1 MSRHPR
7 RPASRLAAVVIV
19 GAVLGTSSLIGA
31 ATAQA
36 TPNVV
41 DNQATIL
48 RIGGS
53 AVTGSNPIPSG
64 RTLTP
69 VVLTT
74 SDPESSAGDG
84 TLLNGA
90 VAGFRIGR
98 TRVPGRPAEQV
109 TFRINGATVATS
121 VPDMRG
127 TSLQT
132 DAGAI
137 PAVVF
142 TAGGVTYAMTR
153 TAPGNATRTVAQSTV
168 NTGTAGTIITY
179 QYGLVPVS
187 SRPRVG
193 TAFIQ
198 STFDGVTIGTRTER
212 YTVLD
217 ADDIR
222 RNAGAIGEEL
232 VFLGEATPRYN
243 NLLGFGGTDVLATVN
258 LRSGATVAVRGV
270 QFDVFGTYG
279 ESSSTYLL
287 DRAALAAAG
296 ATIADVAGVISSTP
310 SAHTLTWQDLGFDLA

>member
-7 RPASRLAAVVIV
+7 RPASRLAAVVIA
-19 GAVLGTSSLIGA
+19 GAVLGTSSLIA
-31 ATAQA
+31 ASTAQA
-36 TPNVV
+36 TPGVV

-53 AVTGSNPIPSG
+53 AVTGSNPIPAG

-74 SDPESSAGDG
+74 SDQETSAGDG

-90 VAGFRIGR
+90 VAGFRIGG
-98 TRVPGRPAEQV
+98 TRVPGTPAEQV
-109 TFRINGATVATS
+109 TFRINGTTVATS

-142 TAGGVTYAMTR
+142 SAGGVTYAMTR
-153 TAPGNATRTVAQSTV
+153 TAPGNPTRTVARSTV
-168 NTGTAGTIITY
+168 NTVTAGTLIAFEW
-179 QYGLVPVS
+179 GLVPVGS
-187 SRPRVG
+187 QPRAG

-198 STFDGVTIGTRTER
+198 STFDGVTISTRTQR

-217 ADDIR
+217 ADNIR

-232 VFLGEATPRYN
+232 VFLGEPRARYN
-243 NLLGFGGTDVLATVN
+243 NLLGYGGTDVLATVT
-258 LRSGATVAVRGV
+258 LRNGATVAVRGV

-279 ESSSTYLL
+279 ESSSTYVLE
-287 DRAALAAAG
+287 RGALAAAG
-296 ATIADVAGVISSTP
+296 ATIADVTRVVSSTP
-310 SAHTLTWQDLGFDLA
+310 SAHSLTWQDLGFDLA

>member
-1 MSRHPR
+1 MSRPSRRPTPR
-7 RPASRLAAVVIV
+7 RTAALVA
-19 GAVLGTSSLIGA
+19 GAVLGASSLVGA
-31 ATAQA
+31 STAQA
-36 TPNVV
+36 TPGVV

-74 SDPESSAGDG
+74 SDPETSAGDG

-90 VAGFRIGR
+90 VAGFRIGG
-98 TRVPGRPAEQV
+98 TRVPGTPAEQV
-109 TFRINGATVATS
+109 TFRINGTTVATS
-121 VPDMRG
+121 VPAMRG

-132 DAGAI
+132 DAGSI

-142 TAGGVTYAMTR
+142 TAGGATYAMTR

-168 NTGTAGTIITY
+168 NTVTVNVLSTFE
-179 QYGLVPVS
+179 YGLVPVGS
-187 SRPRVG
+187 QPRAG
-193 TAFIQ
+193 SAFVQ
-198 STFDGVTIGTRTER
+198 STFDGTTISTRTER

-217 ADDIR
+217 ADAVR

-232 VFLGEATPRYN
+232 IFLGEPRPRYS

-258 LRSGATVAVRGV
+258 LRSGATVTVRGV

-279 ESSSTYLL
+279 ESASTYLL
-287 DRAALAAAG
+287 DRSALAASG
-296 ATIADVAGVISSTP
+296 ATITDVTRVVSSTP
-310 SAHTLTWQDLGFDLA
+310 SAHALTWTDLGFGPA